1 MEIMAM
7 DQDQPMAQ
15 RLEELERDLRVC
27 QQRIKWRT
35 VALLVMITLLG
46 AQAWWHVTL
55 AQRLLRQTDA
65 LSTVFDGHPTLNL
78 TPKTV
83 DPRDLGA
90 AMLPVESSASLP
102 HRP

>member
-1 MEIMAM
+1 MAI
-7 DQDQPMAQ
+7 DQDQSIDQ
-15 RLEELERDLRVC
+15 RLEQLEHDLQVW

-46 AQAWWHVTL
+46 FQAWWHVTL
-55 AQRLLRQTDA
+55 TQRLLRQTDA
-65 LSTVFDGHPTLNL
+65 LYTVFDGHPTLNL

-90 AMLPVESSASLP
+90 AIHPVASPASPP